1 MHHKHS
7 CWKDK
12 LKDSGCRLT
21 LPRKV
26 IFDALN
32 STAKH
37 LSAEDIYFMI
47 HKKYPGIGLT
57 TVYRTLDMMV
67 GMRLVDKFD
76 FGDGHSRYESLEAQ
90 DKQHHHHLICTKCG
104 KVVDYTDFIKEETKL
119 VKSTEEKLSKKYNFK
134 ISNHIFQFHGLCYKC
149 KK

>member
-57 TVYRTLDMMV
+57 TVYRTMDMMV

-119 VKSTEEKLSKKYNFK
+119 VKY
-134 ISNHIFQFHGLCYKC
+134 
-149 KK
+149 